1 MQVDKQKWSELIQF
15 GVWQTALINL
25 SFVQFI
31 SYWYQDSLSWSQKS
45 VSYFVFDVVGS
56 PYFWECLK
64 RSKYLS
70 VKAILLWMNIK

>member
-31 SYWYQDSLSWSQKS
+31 SCWYQDSLSWSQES

-70 VKAILLWMNIK
+70 MKAILLWMNIK